1 MHFKIRNGRT
11 ASAEHTST
19 TDLPL
24 SIDTFE
30 NQEDL
35 AATHLADTDIS
46 ISCAAELLSLYA
58 NTTETDPLYSQL
70 QLIRDSYI
78 EDLDCVQSVN
88 EINGLI
94 IWLLLENGIKG
105 IGESLEETADRL
117 SDLDIES
124 DSDRYTR
131 IIFHLKDAVDR
142 LYELE
147 LD

>member
-1 MHFKIRNGRT
+1 MHFIIRNGLA
-11 ASAEHTST
+11 ASTKHADA

-24 SIDTFE
+24 NIES
-30 NQEDL
+30 QEDL
-35 AATHLADTDIS
+35 AAAHLADTDIS

-58 NTTETDPLYSQL
+58 NTTETEPLYSQL

-78 EDLDCVQSVN
+78 GDLDCVQSVN

-94 IWLLLENGIKG
+94 IWLLLDNGING